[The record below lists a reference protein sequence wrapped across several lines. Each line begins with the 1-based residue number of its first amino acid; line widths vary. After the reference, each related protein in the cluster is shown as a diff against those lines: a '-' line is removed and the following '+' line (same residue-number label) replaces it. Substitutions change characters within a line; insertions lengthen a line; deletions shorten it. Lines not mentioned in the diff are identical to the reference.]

1 MTVTFTVLLAVHRPP
16 ALLPYAMESVLA
28 QERADFELMVICD
41 GAPQATVDCASA
53 YAGRDPRIVVRA
65 HPKGERN
72 GEAWRHEALAQARGA
87 YVCHIADDDLWFP
100 NHLQEI
106 ELLLREFEFGNLA
119 EVQVRP
125 GGDLFLVAGDL
136 GRARIREAIQARPF
150 NFFGPS
156 SAGYRL
162 ATYRRL
168 PQGWAPAPPEARWS
182 DQHMW
187 RKFLALPGV
196 ACGTRVAFTGVHFPS
211 SLRRDWSLE
220 KRADEMRGWA
230 RRIADP
236 AARDGIVQQLLRYM
250 IAAELSRRRAAAEAG
265 ASG

>member
-1 MTVTFTVLLAVHRPP
+1 MTVTFTVLLAVHRSP
-16 ALLPYAMESVLA
+16 ALLPYAIESVLA

-53 YAGRDPRIVVRA
+53 YAARDPRILVRA

-87 YVCHIADDDLWFP
+87 CVCHIADDDLWFP
-100 NHLQEI
+100 EHLGEMAR
-106 ELLLREFEFGNLA
+106 LLAEFDFGNLPD
-119 EVQVRP
+119 VQVHADGRLHLLF
-125 GGDLFLVAGDL
+125 GDLALAPL
-136 GRARIREAIQARPF
+136 RAAMRTELY

-156 SAGYRL
+156 AAGYRL
-162 ATYRRL
+162 SAYRRL
-168 PQGWAPAPPEARWS
+168 PVGWSPAPADVWP
-182 DQHMW
+182 DLHMW
-187 RKFLALPGV
+187 RKFLALPGLT
-196 ACGTRVAFTGVHFPS
+196 CGTRVAFTGVHFPS

-250 IAAELSRRRAAAEAG
+250 IAAELSKRRAAAET
-265 ASG
+265 SG